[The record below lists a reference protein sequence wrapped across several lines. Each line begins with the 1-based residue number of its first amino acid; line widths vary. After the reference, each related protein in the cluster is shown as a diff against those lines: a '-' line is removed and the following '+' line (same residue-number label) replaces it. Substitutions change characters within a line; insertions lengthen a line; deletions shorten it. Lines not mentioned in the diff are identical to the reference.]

1 MSSYKLRFLWI
12 LEQTLLLE
20 HSYERL
26 PHSEVL
32 KQILVLAGLLIR
44 FGTVF
49 GHRFSI
55 ERGRMNS
62 ALDFRQTRSLNSRF
76 NEMISILFRF
86 P

>member
-1 MSSYKLRFLWI
+1 M
-12 LEQTLLLE
+12 
-20 HSYERL
+20 
-26 PHSEVL
+26 

-44 FGTVF
+44 FVTVF